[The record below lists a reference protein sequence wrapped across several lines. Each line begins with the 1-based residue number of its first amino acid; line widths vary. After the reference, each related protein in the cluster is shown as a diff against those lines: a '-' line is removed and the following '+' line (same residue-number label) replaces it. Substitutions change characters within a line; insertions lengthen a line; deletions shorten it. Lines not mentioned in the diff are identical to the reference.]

1 MLGRVCKRIL
11 VFWKFI
17 LLNKL
22 LNLVKYKLLNVVDF
36 FFCENFVFIIIIMVV
51 LKIEL
56 KNKFDNIFFDK
67 GKIYYI
73 CMYNSVCYF
82 FLLKV

>member
-1 MLGRVCKRIL
+1 MDL
-11 VFWKFI
+11 VKFI

-36 FFCENFVFIIIIMVV
+36 VFFCEIFVFIIIIMEV

-67 GKIYYI
+67 GMKYYI